1 VIARGGTTKVAV
13 AVLAVT
19 VALAAT
25 AGAAPT
31 PSPARMVLRASDLP
45 PGFIVVR
52 RETGPWT
59 NGDVIRTNG
68 RAAARKIERWGRLT
82 GYKAMLEQRDV
93 RNGALPGVFTFVA
106 TVDVFRT
113 ASGAHAALSDPAS
126 GCRAKAKKMTRV
138 PLAGHRPVGPDTLVC
153 TRRLPVPRVLRV
165 RDVWLRVFMVQWRN
179 GRVLG
184 VVGVTSIEG
193 AVTPLA
199 ALTAARRQNR
209 RMSAELRRG

>member
-1 VIARGGTTKVAV
+1 VIARRGTTKVAV
-13 AVLAVT
+13 AAVAVT
-19 VALAAT
+19 VALAPT
-25 AGAAPT
+25 AGAARM
-31 PSPARMVLRASDLP
+31 PSPAWMVLRASDLP
-45 PGFIVVR
+45 PGFVVVR
-52 RETGPWT
+52 RKTGPWT
-59 NGDVIRTNG
+59 NGDRIRRTG
-68 RAAARKIERWGRLT
+68 RAAARKIERWGRLS

-126 GCRAKAKKMTRV
+126 GWRAKAKKMTRV
-138 PLAGHRPVGPDTLVC
+138 PLA
-153 TRRLPVPRVLRV
+153 
-165 RDVWLRVFMVQWRN
+165 DVWLRVVMVQWRN
-179 GRVLG
+179 GRAFG